1 MLMSGLE
8 DELSVYL
15 AYQDFQTDE
24 FSFSNRK
31 NSFIDLLSNPIGIPE
46 DNLIHLQI
54 DFMSEDRNLP
64 EFITQPSESEVHELN
79 LDELFE
85 IQLNKKKHETCSRVT
100 SNHLVEKNPMQI
112 VGTLTMKQRKE
123 KIAKYLEKR
132 KKRSWQK
139 RIYYD
144 CRKKVADNRLR
155 VKGRFVTRDQAI
167 NVLGP
172 DNESI
177 KHLL

>member
-1 MLMSGLE
+1 MPGLE
-8 DELSVYL
+8 EEISGYFI
-15 AYQDFQTDE
+15 YQDLQFDE
-24 FSFSNRK
+24 VDFCNRK
-31 NSFIDLLSNPIGIPE
+31 NSFIDLLSAPIDIPE

-54 DFMSEDRNLP
+54 DFMSQDRGLP
-64 EFITQPSESEVHELN
+64 ELSTQPSESEVHELY

-85 IQLNKKKHETCSRVT
+85 NSSKKRSENSSKMG
-100 SNHLVEKNPMQI
+100 LVHCMDKNPLQLI
-112 VGTLTMKQRKE
+112 GTLTLKQRKE

-139 RIYYD
+139 KIYYD
-144 CRKKVADNRLR
+144 CRKRVADNRLR

-167 NVLGP
+167 NILGP
-172 DNESI
+172 DHEAI